1 MNCTHTYKTTYPKT
15 YPKTTY
21 SLDIHMEYEQEA
33 SNPQDKP
40 QTEHTISTAV
50 QQKTLE
56 PYKIASLNMLTKSTA
71 SLMYTTLE

>member
-1 MNCTHTYKTTYPKT
+1 
-15 YPKTTY
+15 
-21 SLDIHMEYEQEA
+21 MEYEQEA